1 MRFGTGI
8 TATLRGNAAL
18 RLLRLLRLLLAALR
32 LLRLLLAALCLLRL
46 LLAALAAL
54 RLLLAAPAPCPRRIQ
69 HFRRGEG
76 LDVHIWR
83 LHPPSHQHR
92 VHATAFSLILFL

>member
-18 RLLRLLRLLLAALR
+18 R
-32 LLRLLLAALCLLRL
+32 LLRL

-92 VHATAFSLILFL
+92 VHAAPLC

>member
-18 RLLRLLRLLLAALR
+18 RLLRLLLAALR
-32 LLRLLLAALCLLRL
+32 LLRL

-54 RLLLAAPAPCPRRIQ
+54 RLLRLQLAAPAPCPRRIQ

-92 VHATAFSLILFL
+92 VHAAPLC